1 MRPPRVS
8 VITAV
13 RNGEPYIAQ
22 AIDSVFAQ
30 GVSVQY
36 IIVDDGSTD
45 ATPDIVGA
53 YGNQVEYVRQDARG
67 FSTALNRGLSRAQG
81 ELIAFIDA
89 DDVWA
94 ANKLRVQTALLDA
107 RPELDLV
114 FGQYVEFASGR
125 ALAEPGRWAVR
136 TAPQAGH
143 ASGGVLARTALLRR
157 LGGFNEALKLGGF
170 IDLIIRARHAGI
182 RELTTKH
189 IVFHRRVHGEN
200 TTIVHRAHMA
210 DYLAIARASLLRHR
224 QKRGFRA

>member
-1 MRPPRVS
+1 MRPVRVS
-8 VITAV
+8 VITSV
-13 RNGEPYIAQ
+13 RDGEAYIAQ

-30 GVSVQY
+30 GVPVQY

-67 FSTALNRGLSRAQG
+67 MSAALNRGLSRAQG

-89 DDVWA
+89 DDIWA
-94 ANKLRVQTALLDA
+94 ADKLRVQTALLDA

-114 FGQYVEFASGR
+114 FGQFVEFASGR

-136 TAPQAGH
+136 TTPHPGH
-143 ASGGVLARTALLRR
+143 ASAGSLARTALFRR
-157 LGGFNEALKLGGF
+157 LGGFNEALKLGCF

-182 RELTTKH
+182 CELTTKH
-189 IVFHRRVHGEN
+189 IVYYRRVHGEN
-200 TTIVHRAHMA
+200 ISIVHRAHVA
-210 DYLAIARASLLRHR
+210 DYLAIARAALLRHR
-224 QKRGFRA
+224 QKSALRA